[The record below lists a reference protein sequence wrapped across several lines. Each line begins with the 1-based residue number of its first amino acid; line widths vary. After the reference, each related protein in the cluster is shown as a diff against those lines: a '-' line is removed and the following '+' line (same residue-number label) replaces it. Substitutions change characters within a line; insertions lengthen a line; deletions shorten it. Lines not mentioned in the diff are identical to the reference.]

1 MTGRMPIQICG
12 TGRYL
17 PDEVL
22 TNEHFAGYL
31 ETSDEWI
38 VARTGIRQRHRAASS
53 EATSDL
59 AANAARNAIENAG
72 LAPDAI
78 DLIIVAT
85 ATGDCPFPATA
96 AFVQNHLGLSGVPAF
111 DVSAA
116 CAGFLYASNAAAG
129 MIASGMYKH
138 VLVIG
143 AETLTRATN
152 PEDRSTVVLFGDAA
166 GAAILGPA
174 QREDQGILYCDMG
187 CDGSKTD
194 HIWIPSGGSRLPNT
208 PSTLAEGLQ
217 FMHMRGREVYKFAVI
232 KLQQL
237 IDNALKATGL
247 TPADLKLLIPHQSNL
262 RIIESAREKL
272 GLPREKVAVNI
283 DRYGNTSAA
292 SVIMSLDEARRSG
305 QLSEGDVVLMVAIG
319 AGLTW
324 STMVV
329 RL

>member
-1 MTGRMPIQICG
+1 MTGRMPIRICG

-22 TNEHFAGYL
+22 SNEHFAGYL
-31 ETSDEWI
+31 DTSDEWI
-38 VARTGIRQRHRAASS
+38 VARTGIRQRHRAASTQ
-53 EATSDL
+53 ATSDL
-59 AANAARNAIENAG
+59 AANAARSAIENAG

-85 ATGDCPFPATA
+85 ATGDSPFPATA
-96 AFVQNHLGLSGVPAF
+96 AFVQSHLGLTGVPAF

-129 MIASGMYKH
+129 MISSGMYEH

-166 GAAILGPA
+166 GAAIYGPA
-174 QREDQGILYCDMG
+174 ERDDQGILYCDMG
-187 CDGSKTD
+187 CDATKTD
-194 HIWIPSGGSRLPNT
+194 HIWIPAGGSRLPNT

-232 KLQQL
+232 KLQEL
-237 IDNALKATGL
+237 IDNALQATDL

-272 GLPREKVAVNI
+272 GLPRNKVAVNI

-305 QLSEGDVVLMVAIG
+305 QVTEGDVILMVAIG